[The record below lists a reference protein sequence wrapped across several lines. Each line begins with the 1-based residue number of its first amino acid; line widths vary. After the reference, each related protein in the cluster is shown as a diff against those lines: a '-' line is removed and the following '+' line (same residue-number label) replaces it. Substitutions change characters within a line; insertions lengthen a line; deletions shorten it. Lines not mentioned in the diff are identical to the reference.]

1 MAGVTRVCPGRKP
14 DLINTTYTI
23 KVVKKLTS
31 NYPDSIFMNITISD
45 FTAAQQEYVTKL
57 LAQRYSKQVE
67 LQLADSELQ
76 LDLESEE
83 LTVCPTLY
91 WSERGAQFVVY
102 KIGEERYRC
111 QFFYSATEQFGTGHD
126 EYDDIEKCVV
136 TVLQVQ
142 SDHERQLSKLS
153 SAATTIA
160 SVEGDD
166 YHGPLVI

>member
-1 MAGVTRVCPGRKP
+1 MQNPVT
-14 DLINTTYTI
+14 
-23 KVVKKLTS
+23 
-31 NYPDSIFMNITISD
+31 D
-45 FTAAQQEYVTKL
+45 FSPAQQEYVANL

-76 LDLESEE
+76 LDPESDE

-102 KIGEERYRC
+102 KIGDERYRC

-136 TVLQVQ
+136 TLLQVQ
-142 SDHERQLSKLS
+142 SDHERQLINLS
-153 SAATTIA
+153 AAATTIA
-160 SVEGDD
+160 SLEGDE

>member
-1 MAGVTRVCPGRKP
+1 MHTP
-14 DLINTTYTI
+14 
-23 KVVKKLTS
+23 
-31 NYPDSIFMNITISD
+31 ITD
-45 FTAAQQEYVTKL
+45 FSETQQEYVGKL

-76 LDLESEE
+76 LDLLSEE

-102 KIGEERYRC
+102 KIGDERYRS

-136 TVLQVQ
+136 TLLQVQ
-142 SDHERQLSKLS
+142 SDHERQLANLS

-160 SVEGDD
+160 AIEGEE
-166 YHGPLVI
+166 YHGPIVI

>member
-1 MAGVTRVCPGRKP
+1 
-14 DLINTTYTI
+14 
-23 KVVKKLTS
+23 
-31 NYPDSIFMNITISD
+31 MNAAIID
-45 FTAAQQEYVTKL
+45 FTEAQHEYVAKL
-57 LAQRYSKQVE
+57 LAQRYGKQVD

-76 LDLESEE
+76 LDLLLDE

-102 KIGEERYRC
+102 KIGEDRYRC

-136 TVLQVQ
+136 TLLQVQ

-160 SVEGDD
+160 SFEGDD
-166 YHGPLVI
+166 YQGPLVI

>member
-1 MAGVTRVCPGRKP
+1 MHTP
-14 DLINTTYTI
+14 LI
-23 KVVKKLTS
+23 
-31 NYPDSIFMNITISD
+31 D
-45 FTAAQQEYVTKL
+45 FSEAQQEYVASL
-57 LAQRYSKQVE
+57 LKQRYGKPVD

-76 LDLESEE
+76 LDLLSEE

-102 KIGEERYRC
+102 KSGDERYRC

-136 TVLQVQ
+136 TLLQVQ
-142 SDHERQLSKLS
+142 SDHERQLAKLS

-160 SVEGDD
+160 SLEGDE
-166 YHGPLVI
+166 YEGPLVI

>member
-1 MAGVTRVCPGRKP
+1 MHTP
-14 DLINTTYTI
+14 
-23 KVVKKLTS
+23 
-31 NYPDSIFMNITISD
+31 ITD
-45 FTAAQQEYVTKL
+45 FSEAQQEYVGKL
-57 LAQRYSKQVE
+57 LAQRYGKQVE

-76 LDLESEE
+76 LDLLSEE

-102 KIGEERYRC
+102 KIGDERYRS

-136 TVLQVQ
+136 TLLQVQ
-142 SDHERQLSKLS
+142 SDHERQLANLS

-160 SVEGDD
+160 AIEGDE
-166 YHGPLVI
+166 YHGPIVI